1 MNDIINLLPDSV
13 ANQIAAGEVIQR
25 PASVIKELVENSIDA
40 GASEITISIKDA
52 GKTLIQVSDNGRGM
66 SETDARMAFER
77 HATSKIKATEDLF
90 SIVSMGFRGEALA
103 SIAAVAD
110 VELKTKQEESSV
122 GTYINIKGSTLIKQE
137 AIACNT
143 GSNFIIKNLFFNI
156 PARRK
161 FLKKDSTELNHII
174 FEFQKIA
181 LANADISFTL
191 FNNDKENIRLR
202 ADSLKQR
209 ISDIFGKSIEKNIVP
224 IESKTEILNI
234 YGFIGKPEIAKK
246 RNREQFFYVN
256 KRYMKHGYFYK
267 ALISAYENIIPKNYN
282 PSFFIFFE
290 ISPDLID
297 INIHP
302 QKIEINFEDT
312 PGIFQILRASVKQA
326 LGRFNIVPSIDFD
339 RDGEIAVPYFDKNKE
354 IVSPEIKIDEGYNP
368 FDTGYSA
375 SKTYTQNSRK
385 EQNWDKLY
393 SDFSNTEDDTQSNMF
408 NHKEET
414 PETNQNVSKFFQ
426 IRNKYIATP
435 VKSGLMLI
443 NQKRAHERILY
454 ESFISSMELGT
465 IPSQQSLYPTEI
477 EIDSMDF
484 ILLKTVFNEMKEVG
498 FNIESNKED
507 FITIYGLPAHLDNIN
522 PKIIIENI
530 ILSLRENVNDLKKD
544 TKELLAEINSRTG
557 ALHYGIKLASE
568 EIDILIENLFS
579 CSMPN
584 YTNDGRKIISI
595 INYEDIE
602 NLFN

>member
-354 IVSPEIKIDEGYNP
+354 IVSPEIKIEHILKIHGKNKIGTNYIP
-368 FDTGYSA
+368 TSPIQ
-375 SKTYTQNSRK
+375 KTIRK
-385 EQNWDKLY
+385 VICL
-393 SDFSNTEDDTQSNMF
+393 TT
-408 NHKEET
+408 
-414 PETNQNVSKFFQ
+414 
-426 IRNKYIATP
+426 R
-435 VKSGLMLI
+435 
-443 NQKRAHERILY
+443 KR
-454 ESFISSMELGT
+454 
-465 IPSQQSLYPTEI
+465 
-477 EIDSMDF
+477 
-484 ILLKTVFNEMKEVG
+484 LLKQ
-498 FNIESNKED
+498 
-507 FITIYGLPAHLDNIN
+507 
-522 PKIIIENI
+522 
-530 ILSLRENVNDLKKD
+530 
-544 TKELLAEINSRTG
+544 TKTFQNFF
-557 ALHYGIKLASE
+557 K
-568 EIDILIENLFS
+568 
-579 CSMPN
+579 
-584 YTNDGRKIISI
+584 
-595 INYEDIE
+595 
-602 NLFN
+602 